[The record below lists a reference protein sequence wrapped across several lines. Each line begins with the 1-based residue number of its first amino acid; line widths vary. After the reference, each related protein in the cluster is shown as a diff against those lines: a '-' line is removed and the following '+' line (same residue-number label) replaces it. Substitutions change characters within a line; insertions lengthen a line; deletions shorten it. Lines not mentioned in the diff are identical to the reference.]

1 MKKRDLL
8 LAGLFLCT
16 IPAFGQPGVDRP
28 LRYSDDAKMIFMQNF
43 EKADPTKF
51 NQENGILLNKT
62 NPKRPTTLY
71 TWSDTP
77 VDRIEKVTYYK
88 RDGSSQPSGV
98 TFTNFYD
105 GKDKQWSI
113 AGIRD
118 TLMLL
123 YDGIVKTDAEQ
134 PDDSL
139 LAYDQFYIQ
148 KHTTETQQG
157 TKGLDRFGEDG
168 GKQYFQYKSAT
179 STGINGKNVANNST
193 SDGGYVPEY
202 RRNLFVRNI
211 PIEESSSYR
220 VTVFVKPTKL
230 AEASVPRIGLDL
242 MRGYFHSEKPFIAD
256 PNGRTTSSWWGTTT
270 SYDAFEGK
278 SNYTTL
284 EEGTWNKI
292 TLMSYY
298 NNDSIG
304 NVSAYLMG
312 YYWAGDWN
320 WKVQRDA
327 DGNVVGD
334 LGRNMA
340 RNAAGEL
347 VQETDPTKIKDTVTL
362 TFIQQP
368 DKYFVRLSFRSD
380 STQFDVDNL
389 SLTKSWIGGVEHH
402 NDLIRVDFGYQTNMG
417 DLAQAAL
424 EKNKI
429 AAVELPG
436 KYFEVWGRFLDESTG
451 ERYWMLVPINSAE
464 YHGDGYMYMW
474 TKPWED
480 DGSLRS
486 FEGADSVLVTFRNPI
501 DRDDLK
507 LKYTGNAY
515 PNGQNKEWQADKEKR
530 LVFDFHNEIS
540 SLNPNIDFSN
550 GKKVLSLKDL
560 PPVVQRMPYV
570 DGTFGLDPNLREMTF
585 KFSRHLCFKNT
596 GNEATN
602 VSFIKVVGGGAT
614 EYWEFKQYADA
625 ADTNTVIVRPQKYNT
640 PLSGDYKIT
649 IDQIT
654 HLEGADRTDADQYG
668 ADVVLN
674 LHFGDFDLNSIP
686 QVVTFSNWRDDINNY
701 DGLGQ
706 DNCPVPTSVYLHTGS
721 QAFAVGT
728 GDKMTKCGFYPTKD
742 DTITVLGT
750 RIPDNGMFYLAG
762 QKGTGNLYSI
772 VNLNKGYYAI
782 NFKLAGRN
790 TTNYPMGLKF
800 YAKPTG
806 TLEDGNDNGFK
817 TLDGVANKTVLEAG
831 KNPAVNMG
839 YQFPNTKTWDAKTI
853 TCSYTFYVPANGD
866 YVFEWTVS
874 GNDNNGI
881 VIGNYWITTDGDLS
895 FGPVGKVNAAIA
907 DAAKAIAKA
916 DAAPKLYQG
925 TAYESLKNVKAAA
938 EGFIPAKKATGI
950 NLPSEYSAEAEA
962 INKAVSAFNSR
973 VALVDGFL
981 KTLDDAQAKYDLY
994 QTADSLKE
1002 YKTLPDVQ
1010 ALLDLKNS
1018 YANYDYSSKNDAAV
1032 TAENNKVQAAINGID
1047 KRVALAEIYP
1057 QAITYAKAM
1066 KDTAIVKGLD
1076 HAALDAAIAAAD
1088 EYNDGAATFAQ
1099 LKSYMVALTDLAFAT
1114 IYKDTINKL
1123 SVRRIQELDALAKSL
1138 GATYPEGVAARI
1150 TAAQSDDDELA
1161 DIIKCA
1167 IKIAIYDKIVKGE
1180 TVENIDLTPFI
1191 KNYYLYATVKG
1202 IVDNSALNIY
1212 DKREDAHRALQA
1224 VYQIQKTG
1232 HTYGDEDLGK
1242 MVWVLM
1248 LDQEFTDLYP
1258 GWTVQSFTQN
1268 GHSMVTP
1275 DEGYK
1280 LLSKDTLVNQ
1290 GMVLDGKLAMD
1301 WNSKAEL
1308 KQTIEGLPY
1317 GEYSLSSELTNT
1329 SHDNGNTVANIT
1341 INGYN
1346 NSTTVTTKATKV
1358 SAKVDNISI
1367 VDATTVDL
1375 DVVVTTGSSG
1385 GTFDNL
1391 ALTYVGKYDD
1401 PWYYEANN
1409 YYATLLDNAQKELD
1423 NLVTIV
1429 DKAKAV
1435 AAGVEYFTISGIK
1448 LDAPKAGEILIR
1460 KTTNGNGKVV
1470 VDKVIIK

>member
-179 STGINGKNVANNST
+179 STGINGKKVANNST

-256 PNGRTTSSWWGTTT
+256 PTGRQEKQWWGGT
-270 SYDAFEGK
+270 STVYDAFEGK
-278 SNYTTL
+278 SNYTNL

-654 HLEGADRTDADQYG
+654 HLEYADRTDADQYG

-674 LHFGDFDLNSIP
+674 LHFGDFDVNP
-686 QVVTFSNWRDDINNY
+686 KVTEISHSDWRSETENY
-701 DGLGQ
+701 S
-706 DNCPVPTSVYLHTGS
+706 CVPTSLYIHSGS
-721 QAFAVGT
+721 
-728 GDKMTKCGFYPTKD
+728 
-742 DTITVLGT
+742 
-750 RIPDNGMFYLAG
+750 DNF
-762 QKGTGNLYSI
+762 QKGTGLESAGAGKGQGTKIRLYYTADSGIDDCGMYLADRKSGDFGNLYTI
-772 VNLNKGYYAI
+772 VNITKPGYYSVS
-782 NFKLAGRN
+782 FKASGWDGKYETRV
-790 TTNYPMGLKF
+790 
-800 YAKPTG
+800 YAFEKPTG
-806 TLEDGNDNGFK
+806 ELTYDAMSKAYK
-817 TLDGVANKTVLEAG
+817 TLIGTFKPDVQAAHGDL
-831 KNPAVNMG
+831 
-839 YQFPNTKTWDAKTI
+839 QNTLTGHWPEGSKIYNYAFTAPT
-853 TCSYTFYVPANGD
+853 AGD
-866 YVFEWTVS
+866 YVIEWQVS
-874 GNDNNGI
+874 GAGSNNQGTF
-881 VIGNYWITTDGDLS
+881 VGNYTLYSSGIPS
-895 FGPVGKVNAAIA
+895 VMKVNNAIA

-925 TAYESLKNVKAAA
+925 TAYNALVNVKATAD
-938 EGFIPAKKATGI
+938 GFIAAKKASGI
-950 NLPSEYSAEAEA
+950 NLPSEYDAEAEA
-962 INKAVSAFNSR
+962 INKAISALESR
-973 VALVDGFL
+973 ISLVDGFL
-981 KTLDDAQAKYDLY
+981 KTLDDAQAKVDVYK
-994 QTADSLKE
+994 TADSLKA
-1002 YKTLPDVQ
+1002 YKDLPDVQ
-1010 ALLDLKNS
+1010 ALQDLKDS
-1018 YANYDYSSKNDAAV
+1018 YANYDYSTKNDAAV
-1032 TAENNKVQAAINGID
+1032 TAEQNKVKAAITGID
-1047 KRVALAEIYP
+1047 NRVALVSLYP
-1057 QAITYAKAM
+1057 DAITFAKDM
-1066 KDTAIVKGLD
+1066 KDDAIAKGLD
-1076 HAALDAAIAAAD
+1076 HSELDAAIAAAETFD
-1088 EYNDGAATFAQ
+1088 DGSLTYTELRAYMADLTTLA
-1099 LKSYMVALTDLAFAT
+1099 LKTVFKSDIDNLA
-1114 IYKDTINKL
+1114 
-1123 SVRRIQELDALAKSL
+1123 RIRVNYLDSIAKVL
-1138 GATYPEGVAARI
+1138 GADTYYPTGFAAGL
-1150 TAAQSDDDELA
+1150 ASVGYDDNDSISEV
-1161 DIIKCA
+1161 IKCA
-1167 IKIAIYDKIVKGE
+1167 IKIAIYDKIVKGQP
-1180 TVENIDLTPFI
+1180 VENIDLTPFI
-1191 KNYYLYATVKG
+1191 KNHYLYATIKG
-1202 IVDNSALNIY
+1202 VVDRYDRSAAIS
-1212 DKREDAHRALQA
+1212 DKKSDMTALTGAAQVMA
-1224 VYQIQKTG
+1224 AYHKYGTGIKDSCVY
-1232 HTYGDEDLGK
+1232 
-1242 MVWVLM
+1242 LM
-1248 LDQEFTDLYP
+1248 IPAQEYNDVFP
-1258 GWTVQSFTQN
+1258 GWTFSTFISGNTMVSPDVDIKNFPNIIN
-1268 GHSMVTP
+1268 GKYVF
-1275 DEGYK
+1275 
-1280 LLSKDTLVNQ
+1280 
-1290 GMVLDGKLAMD
+1290 DGQISMD
-1301 WNSKAEL
+1301 WTSKAEL
-1308 KQTIEGLPY
+1308 KQTVEGLPV
-1317 GEYSLSSELTNT
+1317 GVYSIGAAIQNESINSANLTAVSETSYTKDIKSGDKLT
-1329 SHDNGNTVANIT
+1329 DVL
-1341 INGYN
+1341 
-1346 NSTTVTTKATKV
+1346 VLEQKL
-1358 SAKVDNISI
+1358 
-1367 VDATTVDL
+1367 DL
-1375 DVVVTTGSSG
+1375 DYVIETGSG
-1385 GTFDNL
+1385 GGSTDNFS
-1391 ALTYVGKYDD
+1391 LTYVGKNPD
-1401 PWYYEANN
+1401 PWYDQYWEQ
-1409 YYATLLDNAQKELD
+1409 LLTNAKNELD
-1423 NLVTIV
+1423 NILTVV
-1429 DKAKAV
+1429 DRAKAG
-1435 AAGVEYFTISGIK
+1435 AAGVEYYTISGIK
-1448 LDAPKAGEILIR
+1448 LDAPKAGQILIR